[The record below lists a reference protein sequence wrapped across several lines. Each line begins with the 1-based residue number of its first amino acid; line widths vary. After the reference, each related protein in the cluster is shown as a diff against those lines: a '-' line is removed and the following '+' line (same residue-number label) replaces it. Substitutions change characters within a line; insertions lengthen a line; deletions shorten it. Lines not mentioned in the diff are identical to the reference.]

1 MTEIL
6 NYFDDLREQI
16 MNKEKWD
23 RDRFHVFDY
32 EAGTGKSR
40 NSKQYIGEMTK
51 VYFYR
56 VLYVQRFI
64 RDNELNQTV
73 ALINEHAGREVALA
87 FTGDDTK
94 SNKRKNQAKEAQIL
108 CISQRMF
115 SEICRGNHPEL
126 IDNRN
131 TLIIDEYPDLLEK
144 IAVSERDIGYL
155 WFIQYKYRNESIETL
170 AQMLKDKFS
179 ECNNKMN
186 QDRANQMVY
195 IDFHEPEYVVI
206 KSQLPDIIESISDK
220 SDKILLSRMLQI
232 VSNGCFL
239 YEKKLHTFDNQFKFK
254 MLDNNIILDANG
266 FDYRYS
272 LSNKFHIRHQPK
284 SYEYSSSIFYH
295 YDVKTSKTELSR
307 QINLHEQA
315 IEKISLNTNE
325 RTLFITDKDNKAQL
339 EEKIVDFLS
348 STGMDDEEI
357 ATAINENFKVD
368 YFGNIIGVN
377 SYREFENVV
386 VLKTPNFDYLTY
398 ALTYLFY
405 KRIDN
410 KPVEDV
416 CVFRHEEVESIRKS
430 AVAGE
435 IYQGIKRINR
445 DNSRQ
450 AKMYVFTTNQDAV
463 DLILQQ
469 LPGIQYKKVMMNVNK
484 RKNEPIKKKTKFEE
498 QVEIVK
504 ATILIAISEGRES
517 IQKKEIRD
525 KLGEIDKG
533 NFSRIIKACQSFME
547 SQGCKNE
554 WQKIILK

>member
-1 MTEIL
+1 MEVML
-6 NYFDDLREQI
+6 NYFNELKEQI
-16 MNKEKWD
+16 INKEKWD
-23 RDRFHVFDY
+23 KERFHVYDY
-32 EAGTGKSR
+32 EAGVGKSR
-40 NSKQYIGEMTK
+40 NTFRFVGDMTK
-51 VYFYR
+51 EYPYR
-56 VLYVQRFI
+56 VLYVQRFV
-64 RDNELNQTV
+64 RDDELNQTV

-87 FTGDDTK
+87 FTGDDSK
-94 SNKRKNQAKEAQIL
+94 SKKQKDKARNAQVL
-108 CISQRMF
+108 CITHRMYR
-115 SEICRGNHPEL
+115 EICRGSHPVL

-144 IAVSERDIGYL
+144 ISVSDRDVGYL
-155 WFIQYKYRNESIETL
+155 WFVQYKFRNETIETL
-170 AQMLKDKFS
+170 AHMLRDTFS
-179 ECNNKMN
+179 ECNKKMAH
-186 QDRANQMVY
+186 DKANQMVY
-195 IDFHEPEYVVI
+195 IDFHEPEYSEI
-206 KSQLPDIIESISDK
+206 KSKLPNIIESISDK
-220 SDKILLSRMLQI
+220 PDKILLSRMLQI
-232 VSNGCFL
+232 VTNGCFL

-266 FDYRYS
+266 FDHRYS

-284 SYEYSSSIFYH
+284 SYEYSSSTFYH
-295 YDVKTSKTELSR
+295 YEVKTSKKELSR

-315 IEKISLNTNE
+315 LEKISLIKNE
-325 RTLFITDKDNKAQL
+325 RTLFITDKESQTQL
-339 EEKIVDFLS
+339 EEKIGDFLS
-348 STGMDDEEI
+348 STGMDDTEI

-405 KRIDN
+405 RRIDN

-445 DNSRQ
+445 NNSKQ

-469 LPGIQYKKVMMNVNK
+469 LPGIQYKKEMMDVNK
-484 RKNEPIKKKTKFEE
+484 RRIETNTKKTKFEE
-498 QVEIVK
+498 QVEVVK
-504 ATILIAISEGRES
+504 ATINVAVSEGRDS
-517 IQKKEIRD
+517 IQKKEIRNS
-525 KLGEIDKG
+525 LGEIDKG
-533 NFSRIIKACQSFME
+533 NFARIIKACQSFIE
-547 SQGCKNE
+547 SQGYKNE
-554 WQKIILK
+554 WQRIILK

>member
-1 MTEIL
+1 MVLKL
-6 NYFDDLREQI
+6 NYFNELKEQI
-16 MNKEKWD
+16 INEEKWD
-23 RDRFHVFDY
+23 KERFHVYDY
-32 EAGTGKSR
+32 EAGVGKSR
-40 NSKQYIGEMTK
+40 NTFRFVGDMTK
-51 VYFYR
+51 EYPYR
-56 VLYVQRFI
+56 VLYVQRFV
-64 RDNELNQTV
+64 RDDELNQTV
-73 ALINEHAGREVALA
+73 ALINEHADREVALG
-87 FTGDDTK
+87 FTGEDTK
-94 SNKRKNQAKEAQIL
+94 SKKRKNQAKEAQVL
-108 CISQRMF
+108 CITHRMY
-115 SEICRGNHPEL
+115 SEICRGSHPEL
-126 IDNRN
+126 IENRN

-144 IAVSERDIGYL
+144 ISVSERDIGYL
-155 WFIQYKYRNESIETL
+155 WFVQYKYRNESIETL
-170 AQMLKDKFS
+170 AQMLKDNFS
-179 ECNNKMN
+179 ECNNKIN
-186 QDRANQMVY
+186 KDRANQMIY

-232 VSNGCFL
+232 VTNGCFL

-284 SYEYSSSIFYH
+284 SYEYSSSTFYH
-295 YDVKTSKTELSR
+295 YEVKTSKKDLSR

-315 IEKISLNTNE
+315 LEEISLNTKQ
-325 RTLFITDKDNKAQL
+325 RTLFITDKDNQAQL

-348 STGMDDEEI
+348 STGMDDKEI
-357 ATAINENFKVD
+357 ATAIKENFKVD

-405 KRIDN
+405 RRIDN

-430 AVAGE
+430 SVAGE

-445 DNSRQ
+445 DNSKQ

-469 LPGIQYKKVMMNVNK
+469 LPGIQYKKEMMDINK
-484 RKNEPIKKKTKFEE
+484 RKVESIKKKTKFEE
-498 QVEIVK
+498 QVEIVI
-504 ATILIAISEGRES
+504 ATISGAVCEGREF

-525 KLGEIDKG
+525 KLGVIDKG
-533 NFSRIIKACQSFME
+533 NFSRIIKACQSFIE
-547 SQGCKNE
+547 SQGYKNE
-554 WQKIILK
+554 WQRIILK